1 MQVVQDSAEHHF
13 LTLLEK
19 IKPDPAGW
27 VGIHCVFSRQ
37 LDHDALIADLPSL
50 PDRIAALSDES
61 RQFLV
66 TLTQKAGAF
75 ENPVIYHFADND
87 ILLIAHPEGEAAQ
100 EAFYTLFKD
109 ISASV
114 KTGLVDFISFGREM
128 LNVQKLADRKIL
140 AQKKMKTYEA
150 LADANRI
157 ASIPIRRQRREHAVV
172 LIVEDDRFTA
182 TYTSGILAKN
192 YDLVHARTGED
203 AVLDY
208 IEHAPDIVFLDIHLP
223 GLNGL
228 ETLHA
233 IRQADPEGHVVMLSV
248 DTARTN
254 VMLATRYGAAGFLK
268 KPFSKDRILAIV
280 EKSPFIK
287 GSKSIVNR
295 A

>member
-19 IKPDPAGW
+19 IKLDPSGW
-27 VGIHCVFSRQ
+27 VGIHCAFSRQ
-37 LDHDALIADLPSL
+37 MDHDALVSDLSAMSAN
-50 PDRIAALSDES
+50 IAAFYDES
-61 RQFLV
+61 SKFLV
-66 TLTQKAGAF
+66 NLTQKAGDF
-75 ENPVIYHFADND
+75 ETPVIYQFSDGD
-87 ILLIAHPEGEAAQ
+87 LMLIAHPNGDAAH
-100 EAFYTLFKD
+100 EAFYDLFKEL
-109 ISASV
+109 STTV
-114 KTGLVDFISFGREM
+114 KAGLIDFISFGREM

-140 AQKKMKTYEA
+140 AQKKMKSYDV
-150 LADANRI
+150 LSDVNRI
-157 ASIPIRRQRREHAVV
+157 SSIPIRRQRRDHAVV
-172 LIVEDDRFTA
+172 MIVEDDRFTA
-182 TYTSGILAKN
+182 TYTTGILSKN

-203 AVLDY
+203 AILDY

-287 GSKSIVNR
+287 GSKSTVNR